1 MAQSIFQMTST
12 PEDMHLQLDELALQL
27 LMLCQNL
34 VDTKLLLEKF
44 TKEGHINL
52 AQSRYAMGGPASVS
66 GLALHIQLYQNFTYF
81 SFSKCEKSTFVEILF
96 KSVTQLISVYKIW
109 NGYIS
114 Y

>member
-44 TKEGHINL
+44 TKEGRINL

-66 GLALHIQLYQNFTYF
+66 GLALHIQIYLSFTYF
-81 SFSKCEKSTFVEILF
+81 SFRKSEI
-96 KSVTQLISVYKIW
+96 I
-109 NGYIS
+109 
-114 Y
+114 